1 MDNEFGKKLKNMMRS
16 NKVGRPAVAGKL
28 GVTARTVSRYVTGE
42 TVPDT
47 EQQEKILHLV
57 KELIR
62 EQRIAEYERTK
73 VKRSIPEMIEIAGKI
88 VKESYSRAV
97 CRLFA
102 GLDPK
107 KQDLLLDYLHVFYTI
122 KPHEQ
127 EILSKFRYVPVDKQ
141 NLILDS
147 LRDSF
152 ANRYEEAMKDPEACK
167 VFSERMALFSAL
179 KNKWGAWITKGTI
192 SFDDC
197 PKRYEETEQIAALK
211 GKMQDHILTEYLSL
225 HLIQYLEFDENDW
238 QLLLLLS
245 ILSVDDQREHMIEKS
260 QLYSGQKYV
269 YLSEELKHYIKE
281 SNRTVGRRVRML
293 SDYLDEWAGW
303 RFVWDTTDIYLR
315 EKMQY
320 ALDLYNWDEE
330 EKSKRSRPLYEI
342 AERVMVRSC
351 ALGEYTAFYK
361 VKRKISPERIVE
373 VYITIDGKGEMLRDK
388 TDMFGITSL

>member
-88 VKESYSRAV
+88 VKESYSQAV

-107 KQDLLLDYLHVFYTI
+107 KQDLLLDYFHVFYTI

-152 ANRYEEAMKDPEACK
+152 ANRYE
-167 VFSERMALFSAL
+167 
-179 KNKWGAWITKGTI
+179 
-192 SFDDC
+192 
-197 PKRYEETEQIAALK
+197 
-211 GKMQDHILTEYLSL
+211 
-225 HLIQYLEFDENDW
+225 
-238 QLLLLLS
+238 
-245 ILSVDDQREHMIEKS
+245 
-260 QLYSGQKYV
+260 
-269 YLSEELKHYIKE
+269 
-281 SNRTVGRRVRML
+281 
-293 SDYLDEWAGW
+293 
-303 RFVWDTTDIYLR
+303 
-315 EKMQY
+315 
-320 ALDLYNWDEE
+320 
-330 EKSKRSRPLYEI
+330 
-342 AERVMVRSC
+342 
-351 ALGEYTAFYK
+351 
-361 VKRKISPERIVE
+361 
-373 VYITIDGKGEMLRDK
+373 
-388 TDMFGITSL
+388 